1 MLEMLFLRCA
11 AWGCLGLV
19 LGATTARRAAAETPP
34 ALVGGVAATSTETG
48 AEEAVTG
55 VTSLDVHSDSPE
67 VSAEALRQA
76 VAAELGAEVVLQS
89 SQRAALAGA
98 RVTVSYRPSTR
109 ELAVSFA
116 STRHGTV
123 TRVVEAPA
131 SPSEVIATAALLAG
145 NLARDQV
152 ATPPPPT
159 TPAPARA
166 PTQPA
171 PAPVPA
177 VFSYLARPA
186 APAPYR
192 FGNAA
197 FFYPLATNVDHPG
210 LRTNLSFNLLYGKVG
225 QLDGFE
231 MGTMNAVSG
240 KMTGFEVALLGNW
253 VGDTAAGL
261 QAASLFNV
269 AGNLEGVQLAGLVN
283 RAGGNGSGGQV
294 ATLANVNGGSFE
306 GLQLSLFNYARD
318 VQGAQLGLI
327 NVGAK
332 VKGLQLGLINVAD
345 DVEGAPIGL
354 VSVTRSGGVHPMVWG
369 GSASYGN
376 VALKFATRYTYTF
389 LSVALHREN
398 DATQAGPGLG
408 IGFSV
413 PVIKDHLFFEP
424 DISGQHLFADT
435 QCCVTGFFGAR
446 ERKKDQSQFKVRAA
460 LRYQVVKHFSVFAGG
475 GVVGRLRYT
484 VDSKNNTEPTFRT
497 LVEAFAGVQL

>member
-19 LGATTARRAAAETPP
+19 LGATTASRAVADTPP
-34 ALVGGVAATSTETG
+34 ASTSGVAAASAGTTEDAG
-48 AEEAVTG
+48 VAG

-76 VAAELGAEVVLQS
+76 VAAELGAEVVLQGS
-89 SQRAALAGA
+89 ERAALASA
-98 RVTVSYRPSTR
+98 RVTVSYRPSMR

-152 ATPPPPT
+152 ATPPPPS
-159 TPAPARA
+159 TPAPVATPSKPPPR
-166 PTQPA
+166 
-171 PAPVPA
+171 PA
-177 VFSYLARPA
+177 VFTYVARPA
-186 APAPYR
+186 PPPAPYR

-197 FFYPLATNVDHPG
+197 FFYPLATNIDQPE
-210 LRTNLSFNLLYGKVG
+210 LRTNLSFNALYGRVG

-231 MGTMNAVSG
+231 LGSMNAVTG
-240 KMTGFEVALLGNW
+240 KMSGVELALLGNW
-253 VGDTAAGL
+253 VGNAASGL
-261 QAASLFNV
+261 QVATLFNS
-269 AGNLEGVQLAGLVN
+269 AGNVEGLQLAGLVN

-294 ATLANVNGGSFE
+294 AMLANVNGGHFE

-389 LSVALHREN
+389 LSVALHHED

-413 PVIKDHLFFEP
+413 PVVKDHLFFEP
-424 DISGQHLFADT
+424 DISAQHLFADT

-460 LRYQVVKHFSVFAGG
+460 LRYQAAKHFSVFAGG
-475 GVVGRLRYT
+475 GVVGRLRYR
-484 VDSKNNTEPTFRT
+484 VDPQNDTQLTFRT
-497 LVEAFAGVQL
+497 LLEAFAGVQL